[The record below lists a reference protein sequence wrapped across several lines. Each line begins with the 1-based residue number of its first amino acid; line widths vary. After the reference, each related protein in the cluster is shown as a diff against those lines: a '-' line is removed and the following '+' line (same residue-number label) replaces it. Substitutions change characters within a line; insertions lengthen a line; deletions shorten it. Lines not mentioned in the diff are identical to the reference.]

1 MKEQFEMKLPKRS
14 ETSDFVK
21 EQEKITC
28 PRGHGTR
35 SEAEGSQP
43 LRTALRL
50 LGLLGWKSSLKAS
63 LYCRKLA
70 RYLYCIITS
79 FMQNFPNQT
88 KNGLFRSGFSSDEV
102 LVSPC
107 KNQNFQWNR
116 PRRANHTS

>member
-50 LGLLGWKSSLKAS
+50 PGLLGWKSSLKAS

-70 RYLYCIITS
+70 GVLYCIITS
-79 FMQNFPNQT
+79 FMQNFYLCLCLRICCCSVILHTKIKVKYMNKTDLHLQT
-88 KNGLFRSGFSSDEV
+88 
-102 LVSPC
+102 
-107 KNQNFQWNR
+107 
-116 PRRANHTS
+116 